1 MFSWEERVEITD
13 FEDSQNIN
21 LKTIPQPILEI
32 YKQIY
37 NNYLKNIKN
46 CEAR

>member
-13 FEDSQNIN
+13 FEDNQKIN

-37 NNYLKNIKN
+37 NII
-46 CEAR
+46 